1 MDDKID
7 VRQLLYD
14 VCEDEAV
21 FEDGVDLIE
30 SGLLDSYAIIMLLS
44 SLEERGVSV
53 PLTRID
59 RNLLR
64 TPAGIEQ
71 LVTIYRV
78 KLC

>member
-1 MDDKID
+1 MDEKID

-21 FEDGVDLIE
+21 FDDDIDLIE

-64 TPAGIEQ
+64 TSAGIEQ
-71 LVTIYRV
+71 LVTSYRV
-78 KLC
+78 KH